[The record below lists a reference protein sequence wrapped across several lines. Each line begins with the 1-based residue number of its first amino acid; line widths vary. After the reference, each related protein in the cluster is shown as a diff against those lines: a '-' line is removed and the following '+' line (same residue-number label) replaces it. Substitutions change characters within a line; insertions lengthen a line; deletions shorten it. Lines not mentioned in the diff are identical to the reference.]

1 MKVGASG
8 ELFRTES
15 HPPAQ
20 CPLRAFSRDSGRLT
34 HRTMIQ
40 DCVSTVIP
48 RRVVPDELVD
58 YVATQLSSVG
68 ELVRISRETTSGST
82 VPQRKS
88 TSVHSFLVDKRS
100 VVCFSF
106 PYETETK
113 DTDTIQGTFAPIH
126 GPVKRGEIQ
135 PQPFIR
141 EVNHRVEH

>member
-1 MKVGASG
+1 
-8 ELFRTES
+8 
-15 HPPAQ
+15 
-20 CPLRAFSRDSGRLT
+20 
-34 HRTMIQ
+34 MIQ